1 MRLRG
6 VLAKPRSLQSSKFAR
21 MCAKSY
27 RNPVNAQLVAL
38 TLRLALC
45 DFA

>member
-1 MRLRG
+1 M
-6 VLAKPRSLQSSKFAR
+6 KLQNVR
-21 MCAKSY
+21 QVMQKSGE
-27 RNPVNAQLVAL
+27 RAAVAL

>member
-1 MRLRG
+1 MRAACSKLELRG
-6 VLAKPRSLQSSKFAR
+6 ADPPMKLQNVRQVIQKTDERA
-21 MCAKSY
+21 A
-27 RNPVNAQLVAL
+27 VAL

>member
-1 MRLRG
+1 VRQVIL
-6 VLAKPRSLQSSKFAR
+6 
-21 MCAKSY
+21 KSGE
-27 RNPVNAQLVAL
+27 RVAAAL